1 MNTQG
6 NTLQSGVIN
15 TATSDQIQRKYY
27 NKQKEITFR
36 SLKNYWADVYKE
48 IETSERLPFSNYKTL
63 IILALHIVILS
74 ARAAVLLTP

>member
-15 TATSDQIQRKYY
+15 TATSDQIQRKYN

-36 SLKNYWADVYKE
+36 SLKNY
-48 IETSERLPFSNYKTL
+48 
-63 IILALHIVILS
+63 
-74 ARAAVLLTP
+74 